1 MAILGNQ
8 GYRRDLNLGETESEI
23 EVINNLGGAGIA
35 ADLRLIQNNLRNTS
49 KIGFCTITD
58 GFFNTGISTVI
69 QLSELSKTI
78 QNSALTDFS
87 ITLDPPQYIE
97 AGHQVEIRNIQKSDT
112 DTSPSV
118 LNGFYYVNQVINDGQ
133 QYKFAIALELGVIT
147 EGGTGYTSSESEVS
161 TTTTGAGTGLKVNT
175 TVFSN
180 AVIEVSIHT
189 PGTGYVTGD
198 EITISSGNN
207 NAKFIIKTGNSLGSE
222 NPVIVNNATDGFS
235 TVRITPRDSF
245 TFTKDDVVGLS
256 SDVTFQ
262 IEDPGEPGFTTTLTK
277 GRDYYVCNSDGLSKF
292 KLSYFP
298 SGYSS
303 NDGSQVGI
311 QTIDVTGIDYASSPT
326 QFFTFI
332 RKNIVTQENLLNFI
346 KPDEGTGGDIE
357 ESGFRFFRTSDDPDV
372 TSELNGVLVTTS
384 SILDQT
390 RFSLDARYEKTKSI
404 SSTKDIK
411 YEGAVI
417 IKDPDNLNGGSNN
430 VKFNP
435 KSPGIFIAGTRAF
448 SADNNPWTDEDE
460 IADPVNGVA
469 NAIVTKSF
477 QASVAELA
485 FEGDIRID
493 GLGNDIGTINKTAG
507 SYTHKVPVVVNGETY
522 FLLLIAN

>member
-35 ADLRLIQNNLRNTS
+35 DDLRLIQNNLRNTS

-69 QLSELSKTI
+69 QLSELSTTI
-78 QNSALTDFS
+78 QNSKLTNFS

-97 AGHQVEIRNIQKSDT
+97 AGHQVEIRGIVKSSEDN
-112 DTSPSV
+112 SQSV
-118 LNGFYYVNQVINDGQ
+118 LNRFYNVNQVINDGQ
-133 QYKFAIALELGVIT
+133 QYKFDIALELGVIT
-147 EGGTGYTSSESEVS
+147 EGGTGYTDNESEVS
-161 TTTTGAGTGLKVNT
+161 TTGGSGTGLKVNT

-189 PGTGYVTGD
+189 SGTGYVTGD
-198 EITISSGNN
+198 EITISSGNG

-222 NPVIVNNATDGFS
+222 NPIIVNNATDGFS
-235 TVRITPRDSF
+235 TVRITPRDTF

-256 SDVTFQ
+256 SDVTFT
-262 IEDPGEPGFTTTLTK
+262 GAGATTLFK
-277 GRDYYVCNSDGLSKF
+277 GRDYYVCDSDGLSKF

-298 SGYSS
+298 SRYSS
-303 NDGSQVGI
+303 PDGLQVGI

-332 RKNIVTQENLLNFI
+332 RKNIVTQENLLNFV
-346 KPDEGTGGDIE
+346 KPDEGAGGDTE
-357 ESGFRFFRTSDDPDV
+357 DSGFRFFRTSDDPDV
-372 TSELNGVLVTTS
+372 TSELNGVLITTS

-390 RFSLDARYEKTKSI
+390 RFSLNARYEKTKSI

-417 IKDPDNLNGGSNN
+417 IKDPDNFNSGSNN
-430 VKFNP
+430 VKFSP

-477 QASVAELA
+477 QVSVSELA
-485 FEGDIRID
+485 FEDDIRID
-493 GLGNDIGTINKTAG
+493 GLGNDIGNINKTAG

-522 FLLLIAN
+522 FLLLIAT

>member
-78 QNSALTDFS
+78 DESDSDLIDFTV
-87 ITLDPPQYIE
+87 TLDPPQYIE
-97 AGHQVEIRNIQKSDT
+97 EAHQVEIRGIVKSSEDN
-112 DTSPSV
+112 SQSI

-133 QYKFAIALELGVIT
+133 KYKFILP
-147 EGGTGYTSSESEVS
+147 EGF
-161 TTTTGAGTGLKVNT
+161 K
-175 TVFSN
+175 
-180 AVIEVSIHT
+180 
-189 PGTGYVTGD
+189 
-198 EITISSGNN
+198 
-207 NAKFIIKTGNSLGSE
+207 LGSE
-222 NPVIVNNATDGFS
+222 NPVIVNDATDGFS
-235 TVRITPRDSF
+235 TVRISPRDTF

-262 IEDPGEPGFTTTLTK
+262 IQDPGEPGFTTTLTK

-303 NDGSQVGI
+303 DAQVGI
-311 QTIDVTGIDYASSPT
+311 QTINVVGIDYTSSPT
-326 QFFTFI
+326 QFFNFI
-332 RKNIVTQENLLNFI
+332 RKDIVTQENLINFI
-346 KPDEGTGGDIE
+346 KPDEGVGGDDE
-357 ESGFRFFRTSDDPDV
+357 DAGFRFFRTSDDPEAYG
-372 TSELNGVLVTTS
+372 TLNEVFDES
-384 SILDQT
+384 SNILDNT
-390 RFSLDARYEKTKSI
+390 RFQLRSRYEKTKSI

-411 YEGAVI
+411 YEGSVI
-417 IKDPDNLNGGSNN
+417 IKDPDGFNGGSTQLG
-430 VKFNP
+430 FP
-435 KSPGIFIAGTRAF
+435 ASPGIFIAGTRAF

-460 IADPVNGVA
+460 IVNPGTGIQ
-469 NAIVTKSF
+469 NALVTKSF
-477 QASVAELA
+477 QVGVNEIVFHDQTVSDPSTSIN
-485 FEGDIRID
+485 DIKID
-493 GLGNDIGTINKTAG
+493 GLGSNDIKTLTGINAG
-507 SYTHKVPVVVNGETY
+507 NYTHKIPVVVNGETY
-522 FLLLIAN
+522 FLLVVAN

>member
-78 QNSALTDFS
+78 DESDSDLIDFTV
-87 ITLDPPQYIE
+87 TLDPPQYIE
-97 AGHQVEIRNIQKSDT
+97 EAHQVEIRGIVKSSEDN
-112 DTSPSV
+112 SQSI

-133 QYKFAIALELGVIT
+133 KYKFILP
-147 EGGTGYTSSESEVS
+147 EGF
-161 TTTTGAGTGLKVNT
+161 K
-175 TVFSN
+175 
-180 AVIEVSIHT
+180 
-189 PGTGYVTGD
+189 
-198 EITISSGNN
+198 
-207 NAKFIIKTGNSLGSE
+207 LGSE
-222 NPVIVNNATDGFS
+222 NPVIVNDATDGFS
-235 TVRITPRDSF
+235 TVRISPRDTF

-262 IEDPGEPGFTTTLTK
+262 IQDPGEPGFTTTLTK

-303 NDGSQVGI
+303 DAQVGI
-311 QTIDVTGIDYASSPT
+311 QTINVVGIDYTSSST
-326 QFFTFI
+326 QFFNFI
-332 RKNIVTQENLLNFI
+332 RKDIVTQENLINFI
-346 KPDEGTGGDIE
+346 KPDEGVGGDDE
-357 ESGFRFFRTSDDPDV
+357 DAGFRFFRTSDDPEAYG
-372 TSELNGVLVTTS
+372 TLNEVFDES
-384 SILDQT
+384 SNILDNT
-390 RFSLDARYEKTKSI
+390 RFQLRSRYEKTKSI

-411 YEGAVI
+411 YEGSVI
-417 IKDPDNLNGGSNN
+417 IKDPDGFNGGSTQLG
-430 VKFNP
+430 FP
-435 KSPGIFIAGTRAF
+435 ASPGIFIAGTRAF

-460 IADPVNGVA
+460 IVNPGTGIQ
-469 NAIVTKSF
+469 NALVTKSF
-477 QASVAELA
+477 QVGVNEIVFHDQTVSDPSTSIN
-485 FEGDIRID
+485 DIKID
-493 GLGNDIGTINKTAG
+493 GLGSNDIKTLTGINAG
-507 SYTHKVPVVVNGETY
+507 NYTHKIPVVVNGETY
-522 FLLLIAN
+522 FLLVVAN

>member
-97 AGHQVEIRNIQKSDT
+97 AGHQVEIRGIVKSSGDN
-112 DTSPSV
+112 SQSV
-118 LNGFYYVNQVINDGQ
+118 LNRFYNVNQVINDGQ
-133 QYKFAIALELGVIT
+133 QYKFEIALELGVIT
-147 EGGTGYTSSESEVS
+147 EGGTGYTENESEVS
-161 TTTTGAGTGLKVNT
+161 TTGGSGTGLKVNT
-175 TVFSN
+175 TVFSD
-180 AVIEVSIHT
+180 AVIEVSIDT

-198 EITISSGNN
+198 EITISSGNG

-222 NPVIVNNATDGFS
+222 NPIIVNNATDGFS

-332 RKNIVTQENLLNFI
+332 RKNIVTQENILNFI
-346 KPDEGTGGDIE
+346 KPDEESVGGVDGQTG
-357 ESGFRFFRTSDDPDV
+357 GFRFFRTPEDPDV
-372 TSELNGVLVTTS
+372 SSTLNDVFNETGE
-384 SILDQT
+384 ILDTT
-390 RFSLDARYEKTKSI
+390 RFQLRSRYEKKESI

-411 YEGAVI
+411 YEGSVI
-417 IKDPDNLNGGSNN
+417 VKDPDGYNAGFIPVGTDI
-430 VKFNP
+430 
-435 KSPGIFIAGTRAF
+435 SPGVFIAGTRAF
-448 SADNNPWTDEDE
+448 SADNNPWDDD
-460 IADPVNGVA
+460 DPVVS
-469 NAIVTKSF
+469 NALVTKSF
-477 QASVAELA
+477 QVSANEIV
-485 FEGDIRID
+485 FEDDIRID
-493 GLGNDIGTINKTAG
+493 GLGSDIGTVNTTAG
-507 SYTHKVPVVVNGETY
+507 AYTHKVPVVVNGETY
-522 FLLLIAN
+522 FLLLVAN

>member
-78 QNSALTDFS
+78 DESDSDLIDFTV
-87 ITLDPPQYIE
+87 TLDPPQYIE
-97 AGHQVEIRNIQKSDT
+97 EAHQVEIRGIVKSSEDN
-112 DTSPSV
+112 SQSI

-133 QYKFAIALELGVIT
+133 KYKFILP
-147 EGGTGYTSSESEVS
+147 EGF
-161 TTTTGAGTGLKVNT
+161 K
-175 TVFSN
+175 
-180 AVIEVSIHT
+180 
-189 PGTGYVTGD
+189 
-198 EITISSGNN
+198 
-207 NAKFIIKTGNSLGSE
+207 LGSE
-222 NPVIVNNATDGFS
+222 NPVIVNDATDGFS
-235 TVRITPRDSF
+235 TVRISPRDTF

-262 IEDPGEPGFTTTLTK
+262 IQDPGEPGFTTTLTK

-303 NDGSQVGI
+303 DAQVGI
-311 QTIDVTGIDYASSPT
+311 QTINVVGIDYTSSST
-326 QFFTFI
+326 QFFNFI
-332 RKNIVTQENLLNFI
+332 RKDIVTQENLINFI
-346 KPDEGTGGDIE
+346 KPDEGVGGDDE
-357 ESGFRFFRTSDDPDV
+357 DAGFRFFRTSDDPEAYG
-372 TSELNGVLVTTS
+372 TLNEVFDES
-384 SILDQT
+384 SNILDNT
-390 RFSLDARYEKTKSI
+390 RFQLRSRYEKTKSI

-411 YEGAVI
+411 YEGSVI
-417 IKDPDNLNGGSNN
+417 IKDPDP
-430 VKFNP
+430 FNTGIIP
-435 KSPGIFIAGTRAF
+435 VGADNSPGVFIAGTRAF

-460 IADPVNGVA
+460 IVNPGTGIQ
-469 NAIVTKSF
+469 NALVTKSF
-477 QASVAELA
+477 QVGVNEIVFHDQTVSDPSTSIN
-485 FEGDIRID
+485 DIKID
-493 GLGNDIGTINKTAG
+493 GLGSNDIKTLTGINAG
-507 SYTHKVPVVVNGETY
+507 NYTHKIPVVVNGETY
-522 FLLLIAN
+522 FLLVVAN

>member
-78 QNSALTDFS
+78 DESDSDLIDFTV
-87 ITLDPPQYIE
+87 TLDPPQYIE
-97 AGHQVEIRNIQKSDT
+97 EAHQVEIRGIVKSSEDN
-112 DTSPSV
+112 SQSI

-133 QYKFAIALELGVIT
+133 KYKFILP
-147 EGGTGYTSSESEVS
+147 EGF
-161 TTTTGAGTGLKVNT
+161 K
-175 TVFSN
+175 
-180 AVIEVSIHT
+180 
-189 PGTGYVTGD
+189 
-198 EITISSGNN
+198 
-207 NAKFIIKTGNSLGSE
+207 LGSE
-222 NPVIVNNATDGFS
+222 NPVIVNDATDGFS
-235 TVRITPRDSF
+235 TVRITPRDTF

-262 IEDPGEPGFTTTLTK
+262 IQDPGEPGFTTTLTK

-303 NDGSQVGI
+303 DAQVGI
-311 QTIDVTGIDYASSPT
+311 QTINVVGIDYTSSPT
-326 QFFTFI
+326 QFFNFI
-332 RKNIVTQENLLNFI
+332 RKDIVTQENLINFI
-346 KPDEGTGGDIE
+346 KPDEGVGGDDE
-357 ESGFRFFRTSDDPDV
+357 DAGFRFFRTSDDPEAYG
-372 TSELNGVLVTTS
+372 TLNEVFDES
-384 SILDQT
+384 SNILDNT
-390 RFSLDARYEKTKSI
+390 RFQLRSRYEKTKSI

-411 YEGAVI
+411 YEGSVI
-417 IKDPDNLNGGSNN
+417 IKDPDGFNGGSTQLG
-430 VKFNP
+430 FP
-435 KSPGIFIAGTRAF
+435 ASPGIFIAGTRAF

-460 IADPVNGVA
+460 IVNPGTGIQ
-469 NAIVTKSF
+469 NALVTKSF
-477 QASVAELA
+477 QVGVNEIVFHDQTVSDPSTSIN
-485 FEGDIRID
+485 DIKID
-493 GLGNDIGTINKTAG
+493 GLGSNDIKTLTGINAG
-507 SYTHKVPVVVNGETY
+507 NYTHKIPVVVNGETY
-522 FLLLIAN
+522 FLLVVAN